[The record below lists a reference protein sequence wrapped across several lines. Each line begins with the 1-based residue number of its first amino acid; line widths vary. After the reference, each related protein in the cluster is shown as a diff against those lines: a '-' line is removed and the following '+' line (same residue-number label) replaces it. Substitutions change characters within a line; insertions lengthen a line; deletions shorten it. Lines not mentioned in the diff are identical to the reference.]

1 MPQPIARLTSAG
13 NFYVQGALD
22 EATYDS
28 ISGYSKNWYSYSQNF
43 TTDNYGTGY
52 GYQPYL
58 VSQWDVNSA
67 IAPDGTKTAVTV
79 SNIPNQN
86 TSFGNRNAGNISRYL
101 DVAGGTYTK
110 SIYAKWIS
118 GSTSLYFQIIRNL
131 DNTYPVSSFNLV
143 TGATSGGSSTQGMIY
158 VGNGWWRC
166 WQTFTLPSGVVTNQ
180 TAGDSFFVGGYGS
193 TNLLTTMQFWGLQFE
208 QGALSEYEATGAPAA
223 TPPYAATLS
232 SSGGFTTRV
241 DPTGFYT
248 IGSLDEVSLNPTVA
262 SGTNIL
268 AQSQTFAS
276 SAWSIPRS
284 TVTLNAATAPD
295 GTPTATLFTTIPNVA
310 NQYISPFPAPD
321 FSILGGP
328 TTYTKSVYAKA
339 GTVTSL
345 VIESQ
350 ENLGSSNITSRVI
363 YDLIAGTVSSGAAGQ
378 TASIQNVG
386 NGWYRCI
393 TTKTYAGP
401 GVFAGSYYIGNAY
414 GVGPGGTLYLWG
426 PQMERGPT
434 ATDYVPTGAS
444 SVPAARFVERK
455 ASTGLHRIAG
465 VYDEVSLNPT
475 SGYTKNI
482 LAYSQAF
489 NNSLSPW
496 NNGNATGLLTPVQI
510 VTGPDGTNTAGLLVE
525 SATPNSAH
533 WYAFTLSN
541 KMVPYT
547 PYTVSC
553 YFKPVSKDRN
563 FFLQYYD
570 GVGYSAIQSDANGG
584 IFAAANA
591 SGYYTNP
598 SGTIIPVGNNW
609 FRASITCTIG
619 PSSTVFFR
627 VALFNSGAQYYDGN
641 GRSCMYVWGLQCEA
655 GSTVTDYVATG
666 ANAIPLT

>member
-43 TTDNYGTGY
+43 ALSPIVST

-86 TSFGNRNAGNISRYL
+86 SSFSNRSAGDISRYME
-101 DVAGGTYTK
+101 VAGGTYTK

-131 DNTYPVSSFNLV
+131 DNIYPVSSFNLV
-143 TGATSGGSSTQGMIY
+143 TGATSGGTSTQGMIY

-166 WQTFTLPSGVVTNQ
+166 WQTFTLPSGVLTSQ

-208 QGALSEYEATGAPAA
+208 QGALSEYEATGAQASGSS
-223 TPPYAATLS
+223 TPPFAATLS

-262 SGTNIL
+262 NGTNLL

-295 GTPTATLFTTIPNVA
+295 GTPTATLFTTSPWTTA
-310 NQYISPFPAPD
+310 QYIAPFPAPD
-321 FSILGGP
+321 FSISGP

-350 ENLGSSNITSRVI
+350 ENLGGANITSRVI

-401 GVFAGSYYIGNAY
+401 GVFSGSYYIGNAY
-414 GVGPGGTLYLWG
+414 GGGPGGTIYLWG
-426 PQMERGPT
+426 PQMERGST

-455 ASTGLHRIAG
+455 ASTGLHRVAG

-482 LAYSQAF
+482 LSYSQAF
-489 NNSLSPW
+489 NQGSWLRNTARVLDNVTLAPDNTLTGSKLIGNTVISNKEISQGPNVVAGYTYTISGYFKAAEQTNFRLAVATQFGSVLNVGTNANFSLVGAGSAGTLSGGFTASSIKYI
-496 NNGNATGLLTPVQI
+496 NNGWFRC
-510 VTGPDGTNTAGLLVE
+510 
-525 SATPNSAH
+525 SATLTTVLSGFMST
-533 WYAFTLSN
+533 YVTL
-541 KMVPYT
+541 
-547 PYTVSC
+547 
-553 YFKPVSKDRN
+553 
-563 FFLQYYD
+563 YD
-570 GVGYSAIQSDANGG
+570 STNALNYVGDG
-584 IFAAANA
+584 I
-591 SGYYTNP
+591 SGIY
-598 SGTIIPVGNNW
+598 I
-609 FRASITCTIG
+609 
-619 PSSTVFFR
+619 
-627 VALFNSGAQYYDGN
+627 
-641 GRSCMYVWGLQCEA
+641 WGLQLEQGA
-655 GSTVTDYVATG
+655 TATDYVATG
-666 ANAIPLT
+666 TNAIPLT